1 MQNVTNEVS
10 GGALAAHK
18 FSRCVR
24 NLGSLSC
31 ESEFSVRRPIGGGL
45 SLVEPAKLLELTF
58 GAL

>member
-18 FSRCVR
+18 ISRCVR
-24 NLGSLSC
+24 DLSPDPVSLNSAFAASSAE
-31 ESEFSVRRPIGGGL
+31 ES